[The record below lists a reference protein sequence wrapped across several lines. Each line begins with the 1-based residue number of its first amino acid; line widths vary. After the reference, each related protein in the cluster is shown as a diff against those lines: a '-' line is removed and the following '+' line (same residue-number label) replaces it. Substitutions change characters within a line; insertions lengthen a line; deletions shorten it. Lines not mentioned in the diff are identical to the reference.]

1 MAENSPR
8 NCQTCDRTALPAD
21 DNIQC
26 GLCKLWEHAECAG
39 IDMHTRQPGVL
50 YVCGKCSLQGKSDH
64 LKVPEIGGRT
74 TRSSSKPGS
83 KASSKVGSTRS
94 CKKGKSNPGGSVT
107 SSVRAA
113 ILTEQLKL
121 VEKEQK
127 MQELALQ
134 EEQDVRNRLLDEGER
149 QLEEKKRLRERRLK
163 EELEL
168 KQKEQQIRKESLEKR
183 QALIRHIAEASSR
196 GGSIVNSN
204 QMVEDWLNRQDAGQS
219 NGNLLGNPN
228 NPNPSSPPAPLPL
241 PSNPPVPVPQTP
253 IPSGIPGTPGDP
265 QPTYLPS
272 PSPQLPQPVDPTQ
285 PSSASPVPL
294 VRVLTQAQI
303 AARQVLAKDS
313 PLFSGS
319 PEDWPLFISNFEQS
333 TTTCGYSDAENLVRL
348 QRCLKGHALES
359 VRSRLLL
366 PVSVPHVVQTL
377 RTLFRR
383 PDFLIR
389 SQLSK
394 INQIPSPRHDR
405 LETVIHFGLAV
416 QNLVDHLKAGQQLNH
431 LANPVL
437 LQELVEKLPGSM
449 RLDWAVYKNN
459 HPPATLDTFGIF
471 MSGLVTA
478 ASEAHSAEQPTAPTT
493 NKTSTGAKPD
503 KQCQACGRTGHR
515 VAECHQFGG
524 ASLDERWKLVQQKE
538 LCRTCLNS
546 HGKWPC
552 RSWKGCGVQECRQK
566 HHTLLHSDTSCDR
579 SVSASHVTSGNFQWP
594 LFRILPVVLYG
605 NHSSQVVYAFID
617 EGSSYTL
624 LDESVAKGLGV
635 AGKTDPLTLKW
646 TGNVTRVEPTS
657 QCVQLD
663 ISGKNINSRY
673 TLFNVRTLLIGLDNL
688 KLGVPLK
695 LREGGQTHPIGAKCR
710 LGWSVYGYVPNQSSH
725 SAIVGFH
732 VGAVSDRDRELN
744 EQLHDYFTLE
754 DNGVTIPSPELES
767 EDEKRAIRL
776 LQETTRRTPEGAHFE
791 TGLLFKT
798 DDPNFPDSYPMAV
811 RRLEALERRLQQ
823 EPALKERVHQQVLD
837 YERKGYTHRATLAEL
852 TSVEANRVWYL
863 PLGVATNP
871 KKPDKIRLIWDAA
884 AKVGEVS
891 FNSRLLKG
899 PDLLVALPT
908 VLSQFRQFPVALT
921 GDVMEMF
928 HQLRMRFPDCQ
939 SQRFLFRFCSSD
951 NPQVYVMDVAT
962 FGACCS
968 PASAQYVKNLNAD
981 EFASDYP
988 RAADAIK
995 KKHYV
1000 DDYLDSFKTIE
1011 EAITVV
1017 NEVRLLQSKGG
1028 FTLRRFLSNE
1038 SEVLRGIGEVA
1049 EEESK
1054 SLHMEREGKSES
1066 LLGMQWIPKEDVFI
1080 YSFGTRDDLQAILHP
1095 DHMPTKREVA
1105 KVVMSLFDPLGLIA
1119 YFLVHGKIFIQELW
1133 ARGVGWDQEIP
1144 QELNGRWRQWV
1155 CLLQQLGQLRIPRS
1169 YFQPTHD
1176 YSRLQIHVLA
1186 DASETAYACAV
1197 YFRLETSRGI
1207 EVTLAEAKT
1216 KVAPL
1221 KTLSIPRLELKAAV
1235 LGVRLMNTVLKRH
1248 TFVVC
1253 QRYCW
1258 SDATTVLAWV
1268 RSTDHRRYHKYVAVR
1283 VGEILS
1289 STQQSEWRWVPTKLN
1304 VADLATK
1311 WNNGP
1316 QITMDSPWFQG
1327 PAFLYELEEGWPK
1340 QQTIASTE
1348 QELRPSHFHAAH
1360 FSSDMAFNRFNR
1372 WTKMQRVA
1380 AYVLR
1385 GLNNFPKRRSRENLQ
1400 LGNLTSD
1407 ELRRAEEILLK
1418 TAQSDFYAEEIA
1430 VLAKTQGPPE
1440 QRHAI
1445 VDKSSSINKRWP
1457 YLDESGVLRS
1467 RGRIGAAPYVPAEA
1481 KFPIILPKQHLIT
1494 FLIVDWYHRRFRHA
1508 YRETIFNEIR
1518 QRFEISN
1525 LRRLL
1530 EKVQKACAFC
1540 RVAKAMPTPPPM
1552 APHPE
1557 MCLTAFVQPFTFTGL
1572 DYFGPILAKV
1582 GRVNVKRWVALFTC
1596 LTTRAIHMEVVHSLS
1611 TESCIMAVQ
1620 RFVARRGIP
1629 REFWT
1634 DIATCFQGTSNEMRA
1649 LKEARDKALSTK
1661 FTTSQTTWKF
1671 IPPAAPHM
1679 GGAWERLVRSVKV
1692 AIGAVMDGPRKPDD
1706 ETLET
1711 ILLEAEA
1718 MINSRPLTFIP
1729 LESADQEAM
1738 TPNHF
1743 LLGNSSGTKF
1753 LPTVKLDSRS
1763 TLRSSWKLAKYIT
1776 DEFWRRW
1783 LKEYL
1788 PVITRRCKWF
1798 KDVKDLE
1805 VGDLV
1810 LVADGAARNQ
1820 WARGRIER
1828 VIPGRDG
1835 RVRQALVRTSS
1846 GTLRRPAVK
1855 LAVLDV
1861 EVNSKPGIGDSGS

>member
-1 MAENSPR
+1 
-8 NCQTCDRTALPAD
+8 
-21 DNIQC
+21 
-26 GLCKLWEHAECAG
+26 
-39 IDMHTRQPGVL
+39 
-50 YVCGKCSLQGKSDH
+50 
-64 LKVPEIGGRT
+64 
-74 TRSSSKPGS
+74 
-83 KASSKVGSTRS
+83 
-94 CKKGKSNPGGSVT
+94 
-107 SSVRAA
+107 
-113 ILTEQLKL
+113 
-121 VEKEQK
+121 
-127 MQELALQ
+127 
-134 EEQDVRNRLLDEGER
+134 
-149 QLEEKKRLRERRLK
+149 
-163 EELEL
+163 
-168 KQKEQQIRKESLEKR
+168 
-183 QALIRHIAEASSR
+183 
-196 GGSIVNSN
+196 
-204 QMVEDWLNRQDAGQS
+204 
-219 NGNLLGNPN
+219 
-228 NPNPSSPPAPLPL
+228 
-241 PSNPPVPVPQTP
+241 
-253 IPSGIPGTPGDP
+253 
-265 QPTYLPS
+265 
-272 PSPQLPQPVDPTQ
+272 
-285 PSSASPVPL
+285 
-294 VRVLTQAQI
+294 
-303 AARQVLAKDS
+303 
-313 PLFSGS
+313 
-319 PEDWPLFISNFEQS
+319 
-333 TTTCGYSDAENLVRL
+333 
-348 QRCLKGHALES
+348 
-359 VRSRLLL
+359 
-366 PVSVPHVVQTL
+366 
-377 RTLFRR
+377 
-383 PDFLIR
+383 
-389 SQLSK
+389 
-394 INQIPSPRHDR
+394 
-405 LETVIHFGLAV
+405 
-416 QNLVDHLKAGQQLNH
+416 
-431 LANPVL
+431 
-437 LQELVEKLPGSM
+437 M

-478 ASEAHSAEQPTAPTT
+478 ASEVSFSIPGGSSQKYITYTEVKNSKPKGNTGVVQAHSAEQPTAPTT

-515 VAECHQFGG
+515 VAECHQFKG

-546 HGKWPC
+546 H
-552 RSWKGCGVQECRQK
+552 
-566 HHTLLHSDTSCDR
+566 
-579 SVSASHVTSGNFQWP
+579 ASHVTSGNFQWP

-673 TLFNVRTLLIGLDNL
+673 SLFNVRTVNRLVLPTQSMKYQELAKRFPHLRGLPIDDYESIEPKLLIGLDNL

-710 LGWSVYGYVPNQSSH
+710 LGWSVYGYVPNLSSH

-754 DNGVTIPSPELES
+754 DNGVTIPNPEMES

-798 DDPNFPDSYPMAV
+798 DDPNFPDTYPMAV
-811 RRLEALERRLQQ
+811 RRLEALERRLQRD
-823 EPALKERVHQQVLD
+823 PALKERVHQQVLD
-837 YERKGYTHRATLAEL
+837 YERKGYRATLAEL

-863 PLGVATNP
+863 PLGVVTNP

-1000 DDYLDSFKTIE
+1000 DDYLDCFKTIE

-1017 NEVRLLQSKGG
+1017 NEVRLVQSRGG

-1038 SEVLRGIGEVA
+1038 PEVLRGIGEVA

-1066 LLGMQWIPKEDVFI
+1066 VLGMQWIPKEDVFI

-1105 KVVMSLFDPLGLIA
+1105 KVVWSLFDPLGLIA

-1155 CLLQQLGQLRIPRS
+1155 CLLQQLGKLRIPRS

-1283 VGEILS
+1283 VGDILS
-1289 STQQSEWRWVPTKLN
+1289 STQQSE
-1304 VADLATK
+1304 
-1311 WNNGP
+1311 
-1316 QITMDSPWFQG
+1316 
-1327 PAFLYELEEGWPK
+1327 
-1340 QQTIASTE
+1340 
-1348 QELRPSHFHAAH
+1348 
-1360 FSSDMAFNRFNR
+1360 
-1372 WTKMQRVA
+1372 
-1380 AYVLR
+1380 
-1385 GLNNFPKRRSRENLQ
+1385 
-1400 LGNLTSD
+1400 
-1407 ELRRAEEILLK
+1407 
-1418 TAQSDFYAEEIA
+1418 
-1430 VLAKTQGPPE
+1430 
-1440 QRHAI
+1440 
-1445 VDKSSSINKRWP
+1445 
-1457 YLDESGVLRS
+1457 
-1467 RGRIGAAPYVPAEA
+1467 
-1481 KFPIILPKQHLIT
+1481 
-1494 FLIVDWYHRRFRHA
+1494 
-1508 YRETIFNEIR
+1508 
-1518 QRFEISN
+1518 
-1525 LRRLL
+1525 
-1530 EKVQKACAFC
+1530 
-1540 RVAKAMPTPPPM
+1540 
-1552 APHPE
+1552 
-1557 MCLTAFVQPFTFTGL
+1557 
-1572 DYFGPILAKV
+1572 
-1582 GRVNVKRWVALFTC
+1582 
-1596 LTTRAIHMEVVHSLS
+1596 
-1611 TESCIMAVQ
+1611 
-1620 RFVARRGIP
+1620 
-1629 REFWT
+1629 
-1634 DIATCFQGTSNEMRA
+1634 
-1649 LKEARDKALSTK
+1649 
-1661 FTTSQTTWKF
+1661 
-1671 IPPAAPHM
+1671 
-1679 GGAWERLVRSVKV
+1679 
-1692 AIGAVMDGPRKPDD
+1692 
-1706 ETLET
+1706 
-1711 ILLEAEA
+1711 
-1718 MINSRPLTFIP
+1718 
-1729 LESADQEAM
+1729 
-1738 TPNHF
+1738 
-1743 LLGNSSGTKF
+1743 
-1753 LPTVKLDSRS
+1753 
-1763 TLRSSWKLAKYIT
+1763 
-1776 DEFWRRW
+1776 
-1783 LKEYL
+1783 
-1788 PVITRRCKWF
+1788 
-1798 KDVKDLE
+1798 
-1805 VGDLV
+1805 
-1810 LVADGAARNQ
+1810 
-1820 WARGRIER
+1820 
-1828 VIPGRDG
+1828 
-1835 RVRQALVRTSS
+1835 
-1846 GTLRRPAVK
+1846 
-1855 LAVLDV
+1855 
-1861 EVNSKPGIGDSGS
+1861 